1 MHHTEYLSSLLR
13 CLTWTGKTCKI
24 FLTLFQRFDVAAG
37 EGDADA
43 VDGDL
48 GLNRCLASVLKSL
61 HEGEKRQ
68 HGCLLVWLKLTTSD
82 LQLKRYFR

>member
-1 MHHTEYLSSLLR
+1 MVAVSICE
-13 CLTWTGKTCKI
+13 
-24 FLTLFQRFDVAAG
+24 FLFTLFQRFYVAAG

-61 HEGEKRQ
+61 HDGENKTKA
-68 HGCLLVWLKLTTSD
+68 WLYVSLAQSYDMKVTHS
-82 LQLKRYFR
+82 